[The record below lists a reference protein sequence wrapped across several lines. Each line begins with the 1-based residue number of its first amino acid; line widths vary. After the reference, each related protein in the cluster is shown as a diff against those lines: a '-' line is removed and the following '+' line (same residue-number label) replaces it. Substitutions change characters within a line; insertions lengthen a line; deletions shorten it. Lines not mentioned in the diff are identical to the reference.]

1 MSLAQNYVHFH
12 WSMFWELTIAF
23 SNPSCPTLK
32 FWFWLTS
39 NFLKTRFFQK
49 AHFKGPWKAR
59 SKGLANEESKNLLLI
74 SPGLLSEKVEVE
86 EKSAQP
92 QLFDQG
98 HLQFYRNLFFEKID
112 IMHLWRALST
122 CLANMQSNV
131 ILLVLP
137 GLHSEKIECEL
148 KKVPN
153 PNFFAMAHLQF
164 SQNSFFQKTD
174 IMHYW
179 RALSMGLANKQ
190 SNVILL
196 FLLGLHSEKI
206 ECELKKSA
214 QPQLFAMAQLQF
226 SQNSFFQKTYTRG
239 HWKAPSKCFATS

>member
-1 MSLAQNYVHFH
+1 MDVEKIERELVKKALTQKLYLAQLQVLQNSCFWKKLFGDCWTTRSMRLLQNYVHFH

-59 SKGLANEESKNLLLI
+59 SKGLANDESKNLLLI

-98 HLQFYRNLFFEKID
+98 HLQFYRNLF
-112 IMHLWRALST
+112 
-122 CLANMQSNV
+122 
-131 ILLVLP
+131 
-137 GLHSEKIECEL
+137 L
-148 KKVPN
+148 KK
-153 PNFFAMAHLQF
+153 L
-164 SQNSFFQKTD
+164 
-174 IMHYW
+174 
-179 RALSMGLANKQ
+179 
-190 SNVILL
+190 ILCI
-196 FLLGLHSEKI
+196 FGE
-206 ECELKKSA
+206 
-214 QPQLFAMAQLQF
+214 
-226 SQNSFFQKTYTRG
+226 R
-239 HWKAPSKCFATS
+239 

>member
-1 MSLAQNYVHFH
+1 MRLAQNYVHFH

-59 SKGLANEESKNLLLI
+59 SKGLANDESKNLLLI
-74 SPGLLSEKVEVE
+74 STGLLSEKVEVE

-98 HLQFYRNLFFEKID
+98 HLQFYRNLFFWKNWYYAFLESAKHVLSEYAIKCY
-112 IMHLWRALST
+112 LAGFTRA
-122 CLANMQSNV
+122 
-131 ILLVLP
+131 
-137 GLHSEKIECEL
+137 
-148 KKVPN
+148 
-153 PNFFAMAHLQF
+153 
-164 SQNSFFQKTD
+164 SFRENWMW
-174 IMHYW
+174 I
-179 RALSMGLANKQ
+179 
-190 SNVILL
+190 
-196 FLLGLHSEKI
+196 
-206 ECELKKSA
+206 KKSA

>member
-1 MSLAQNYVHFH
+1 MDVEKIERDLVKKALTQKLYLAQLQVLQNSCFWKKLFGGLLDNSFNEVAQNYVHFH

-59 SKGLANEESKNLLLI
+59 SKGLANDESKNLLLI

-98 HLQFYRNLFFEKID
+98 HLQFYRNLFFWKNWYYASLKSAKHVLSEYAIKCYFAGFT
-112 IMHLWRALST
+112 RASFRE
-122 CLANMQSNV
+122 NWMW
-131 ILLVLP
+131 I
-137 GLHSEKIECEL
+137 
-148 KKVPN
+148 KKSAQPQL
-153 PNFFAMAHLQF
+153 FAMAHLQF

-174 IMHYW
+174 IMH
-179 RALSMGLANKQ
+179 
-190 SNVILL
+190 
-196 FLLGLHSEKI
+196 
-206 ECELKKSA
+206 
-214 QPQLFAMAQLQF
+214 
-226 SQNSFFQKTYTRG
+226 
-239 HWKAPSKCFATS
+239 

>member
-1 MSLAQNYVHFH
+1 MRLPQNYVHFH

-59 SKGLANEESKNLLLI
+59 SKGLANDESKNLLLI

-98 HLQFYRNLFFEKID
+98 HLQFYRNLFFWKNWYYASLESAKHVLREYAIKCYFAGFT
-112 IMHLWRALST
+112 RASFREEW
-122 CLANMQSNV
+122 MW
-131 ILLVLP
+131 I
-137 GLHSEKIECEL
+137 
-148 KKVPN
+148 KKSAQPQL
-153 PNFFAMAHLQF
+153 FAMAHLQF

-206 ECELKKSA
+206 ECELKKV
-214 QPQLFAMAQLQF
+214 PNPNFLQWLTSNF
-226 SQNSFFQKTYTRG
+226 LKTPFFKKLILCNTGER
-239 HWKAPSKCFATS
+239 

>member
-1 MSLAQNYVHFH
+1 MNFTI
-12 WSMFWELTIAF
+12 LTLGVLTRQLVLRKLNWPNF
-23 SNPSCPTLK
+23 LMKENFFLK
-32 FWFWLTS
+32 IKFFVIHQLTS

-49 AHFKGPWKAR
+49 AHFKDPWKAR
-59 SKGLANEESKNLLLI
+59 SKGLANDESKNLLLI

-153 PNFFAMAHLQF
+153 PNFLQWLTSNF
-164 SQNSFFQKTD
+164 LKTPFFKK
-174 IMHYW
+174 
-179 RALSMGLANKQ
+179 L
-190 SNVILL
+190 ILCIT
-196 FLLGLHSEKI
+196 GE
-206 ECELKKSA
+206 
-214 QPQLFAMAQLQF
+214 
-226 SQNSFFQKTYTRG
+226 R
-239 HWKAPSKCFATS
+239 

>member
-1 MSLAQNYVHFH
+1 MRLPQNYVHFH

-49 AHFKGPWKAR
+49 AHFKGPWKTR
-59 SKGLANEESKNLLLI
+59 SKGLANDESKSLLLI

-98 HLQFYRNLFFEKID
+98 HLQFYRNLFFWKNWYYASLESAKHVLSEYAIKCYFAGFT
-112 IMHLWRALST
+112 RASFRE
-122 CLANMQSNV
+122 NWMW
-131 ILLVLP
+131 I
-137 GLHSEKIECEL
+137 
-148 KKVPN
+148 KKSAQPQL
-153 PNFFAMAHLQF
+153 FAMAHLQF

>member
-1 MSLAQNYVHFH
+1 MRLPQNYVLFH

-23 SNPSCPTLK
+23 SNPSCPTLN

-59 SKGLANEESKNLLLI
+59 SKGLANDESKNLLLI

-98 HLQFYRNLFFEKID
+98 HLQF
-112 IMHLWRALST
+112 
-122 CLANMQSNV
+122 
-131 ILLVLP
+131 
-137 GLHSEKIECEL
+137 
-148 KKVPN
+148 
-153 PNFFAMAHLQF
+153 

-190 SNVILL
+190 SKVILL
-196 FLLGLHSEKI
+196 FILGLHSEKI

-239 HWKAPSKCFATS
+239 HWKVPSKCFATS

>member
-1 MSLAQNYVHFH
+1 MRLPQNYVLFH

-59 SKGLANEESKNLLLI
+59 SKGLANDESKTLLLI
-74 SPGLLSEKVEVE
+74 SPELLSEKVEVE

-98 HLQFYRNLFFEKID
+98 HLQFYRNLFFWKNWYYASLESAKHVLSEYAIKCYFAGFTRASFRENWMWIKKSAQPQLFAMAHLQFSQNSFFQKTD
-112 IMHLWRALST
+112 IMHYWRALST

-153 PNFFAMAHLQF
+153 PNFLQWLTSNF
-164 SQNSFFQKTD
+164 LKTPFFKK
-174 IMHYW
+174 
-179 RALSMGLANKQ
+179 L
-190 SNVILL
+190 ILCIT
-196 FLLGLHSEKI
+196 GE
-206 ECELKKSA
+206 
-214 QPQLFAMAQLQF
+214 
-226 SQNSFFQKTYTRG
+226 R
-239 HWKAPSKCFATS
+239 